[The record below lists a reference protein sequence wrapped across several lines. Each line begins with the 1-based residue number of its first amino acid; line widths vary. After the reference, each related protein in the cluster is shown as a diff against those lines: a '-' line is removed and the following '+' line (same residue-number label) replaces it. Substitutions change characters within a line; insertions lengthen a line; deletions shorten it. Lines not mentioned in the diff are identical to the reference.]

1 MSRTSTLSACPG
13 TQGGVLGPSESDL
26 GVGHKCQNL
35 RIDLTVAVADRQEV
49 NGAVSR
55 ACRGVPPA
63 LHALLFLWGAADG
76 PRVTRRCRPTDQRG
90 RAANPWGSAALGP
103 PPDHACDESLPGA
116 GRPGPA
122 VDRASPRGTRPPVG
136 ATLPREPTRTCASG
150 IAAAMARAVHP
161 YPSRTRRS
169 SGCRRGCMR
178 PPAPRP
184 PPRPARASQSTDRA
198 APCPGRCPHRAHHGF
213 DRHYGFLPGATDQFN
228 PGLTYDNHHVDPPR
242 RPEEGYHITEDLVDR
257 AIGFLRDKQS
267 HRPRQPF
274 FLYFALGAGT
284 TLWGRIPRS

>member
-26 GVGHKCQNL
+26 GVGHQCQNL

-49 NGAVSR
+49 TGAVSR
-55 ACRGVPPA
+55 ACRGVPAA

-103 PPDHACDESLPGA
+103 PPDHACDASLPGA

-136 ATLPREPTRTCASG
+136 ATLPGS
-150 IAAAMARAVHP
+150 
-161 YPSRTRRS
+161 
-169 SGCRRGCMR
+169 
-178 PPAPRP
+178 PPAPARP
-184 PPRPARASQSTDRA
+184 GSRRRWHEPSIRIRAELGDPA
-198 APCPGRCPHRAHHGF
+198 
-213 DRHYGFLPGATDQFN
+213 
-228 PGLTYDNHHVDPPR
+228 V
-242 RPEEGYHITEDLVDR
+242 V
-257 AIGFLRDKQS
+257 
-267 HRPRQPF
+267 
-274 FLYFALGAGT
+274 GAGVCVRQRRVLHLGLPEQANRRREQRLVQVDALIVLT
-284 TLWGRIPRS
+284 TASTATTASCRGRRTSSIRG